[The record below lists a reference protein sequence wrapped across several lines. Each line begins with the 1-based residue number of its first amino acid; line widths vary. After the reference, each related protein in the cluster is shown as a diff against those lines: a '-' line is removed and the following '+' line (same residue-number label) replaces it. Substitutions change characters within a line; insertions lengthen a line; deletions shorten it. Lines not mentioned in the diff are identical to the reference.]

1 MLIFVFWYIV
11 IGFASMLI
19 FHLILSKDNK
29 GKFKTTLIA
38 YLFTTIGV
46 IGIFFAMSTGLG
58 LDTYIP
64 DDSNISSVTFSGTT
78 YTEPENIKTITEIH
92 RTVIEG
98 VKNDHRMTNYE
109 FKYNKKIGFTTLR
122 NYYTSDFSSCDL
134 NKLEQ
139 LLKTLYN
146 AGYIIKGLL
155 SGSPFSFEKKL

>member
-1 MLIFVFWYIV
+1 
-11 IGFASMLI
+11 
-19 FHLILSKDNK
+19 
-29 GKFKTTLIA
+29 
-38 YLFTTIGV
+38 
-46 IGIFFAMSTGLG
+46 
-58 LDTYIP
+58 
-64 DDSNISSVTFSGTT
+64 
-78 YTEPENIKTITEIH
+78 
-92 RTVIEG
+92 
-98 VKNDHRMTNYE
+98 MTNYE